1 MSREEKKAASTL
13 ITVNDDLANMVTEMK
28 KIEKTNNKQQLGL
41 NENEKKEL
49 TNRFKAM
56 SRDDLELFMDLV
68 PVEFCLN
75 RIQKE
80 LDKAKLFEDSIKN
93 AMAGLR

>member
-1 MSREEKKAASTL
+1 MSREEKKATGTL
-13 ITVNDDLANMVTEMK
+13 ITVSDDLVNMVTEMK
-28 KIEKTNNKQQLGL
+28 KTERSTGKQLGL

-56 SRDDLELFMDLV
+56 SRDELELFMDLV